1 MCAEIH
7 GSSHKQIFSF
17 AVGKGG
23 EWARTRSVT
32 KTIRQNHI
40 TKMRLVRKPVK
51 FNQIA
56 LEERFQVLEPGYER
70 DRFLN
75 ELRRAEGCVL
85 I

>member
-1 MCAEIH
+1 
-7 GSSHKQIFSF
+7 
-17 AVGKGG
+17 
-23 EWARTRSVT
+23 
-32 KTIRQNHI
+32 
-40 TKMRLVRKPVK
+40 MRLVRKPVK